1 MLKKLRALHTL
12 IVNYNMVCESAPSY
26 TLEQDVRHALC
37 MGPTEVIFSP
47 QERKLISSIKER
59 MSSLIQPETRLLLQE
74 WP

>member
-12 IVNYNMVCESAPSY
+12 IVNYNMVCESGQSY
-26 TLEQDVRHALC
+26 ALEQDVRHALC

-47 QERKLISSIKER
+47 YERKLISNIKER
-59 MSSLIQPETRLLLQE
+59 ISSVLTPSDRLLLQE